1 MYLSRDLKITPS
13 KRVFVLS
20 GMVESVELY
29 EGESILSVQ
38 ENKNFLPYVVIEA
51 RCCPRCFARI
61 KGQKTCP
68 NCGVPFTEPEVGA
81 PFDEPLPTGIEEENK

>member
-13 KRVFVLS
+13 NRVFVLS

-29 EGESILSVQ
+29 DGESILSVQ
-38 ENKNFLPYVVIEA
+38 DNKAFLPYVAIEA
-51 RCCPRCFARI
+51 PCCPRCFARI

-68 NCGVPFTEPEVGA
+68 NCGVPFKEPEVGA
-81 PFDEPLPTGIEEENK
+81 PFDELVN